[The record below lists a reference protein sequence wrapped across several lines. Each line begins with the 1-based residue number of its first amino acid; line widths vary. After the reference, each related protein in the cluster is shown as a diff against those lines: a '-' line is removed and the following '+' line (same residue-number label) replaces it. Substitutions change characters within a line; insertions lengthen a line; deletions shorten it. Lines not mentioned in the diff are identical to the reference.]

1 MYVWQDWWFKHKR
14 LRPQDPTDRTLY
26 GVWVSVPDNKGR
38 EQTSFTWTL
47 FQSDKCSL
55 GYCFLR
61 RELTMETKT
70 GQWSIKTG
78 QIKEPQRQSQTHR
91 NTPEFNNYIQWQ
103 QEIQI
108 TKVRPTYNEWIA
120 SEMFKYTTMNIKCI
134 YLHVSGV
141 SFISIKLQLPFL
153 FPSVGGSKIL
163 TMFTFHIIP
172 RFSSGSQQ
180 RVGGSFKVLSWF
192 SV

>member
-14 LRPQDPTDRTLY
+14 LPPQDPTDRTLY
-26 GVWVSVPDNKGR
+26 AIWVSVPDNKGR

-61 RELTMETKT
+61 RGLTIETKT

-78 QIKEPQRQSQTHR
+78 QIKEPQHQSQTHPYY
-91 NTPEFNNYIQWQ
+91 PEFNNYIQWL
-103 QEIQI
+103 QEVQI

-120 SEMFKYTTMNIKCI
+120 SEIFKSAMMNIKCI
-134 YLHVSGV
+134 STCQGGFFYQHKASLALLI
-141 SFISIKLQLPFL
+141 SFCRWQ
-153 FPSVGGSKIL
+153 
-163 TMFTFHIIP
+163 
-172 RFSSGSQQ
+172 
-180 RVGGSFKVLSWF
+180 
-192 SV
+192 